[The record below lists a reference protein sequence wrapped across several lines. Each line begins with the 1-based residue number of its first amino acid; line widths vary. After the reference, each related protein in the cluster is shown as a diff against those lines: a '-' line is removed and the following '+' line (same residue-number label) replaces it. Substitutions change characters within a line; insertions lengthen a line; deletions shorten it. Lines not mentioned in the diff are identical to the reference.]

1 MEDEI
6 SYKSLRKIQ
15 QIEKS
20 SPILSEL
27 YAGFYDDLFKHIQ
40 MLDERLGK
48 ESSPQK
54 EILLSDEAENIKKIA
69 LNVYEQREKK
79 ILLAAVS
86 KARGGKPDLKNMLN
100 AEKNLYSSV
109 LENLEKS
116 RKNILE
122 KKIDKNEKN
131 EENNNQE
138 LEKKVEK
145 EPIEETNDNS
155 NPVLLIKQ
163 NIPEFIGTDTKSYN
177 LSKNDVISMPEN
189 MCEML
194 VKRGKAERINC

>member
-1 MEDEI
+1 MEEEI

-15 QIEKS
+15 QLEKNS
-20 SPILSEL
+20 AILSEL
-27 YAGFYDDLFKHIQ
+27 YTGFYDDLFNHIQ
-40 MLDERLGK
+40 ILDERLGK
-48 ESSPQK
+48 ESSSQK
-54 EILLSDEAENIKKIA
+54 EILLSDEVKNIKKIV

-86 KARGGKPDLKNMLN
+86 KARGGKTDLKNMLN
-100 AEKNLYSSV
+100 IEKKLYTSV

-122 KKIDKNEKN
+122 KKNDKNEKN
-131 EENNNQE
+131 EENNDRE
-138 LEKKVEK
+138 LEE
-145 EPIEETNDNS
+145 EPIDENNDNS

-177 LSKNDVISMPEN
+177 LSKNDVVSMPEN
-189 MCEML
+189 MCEVL
-194 VKRGKAERINC
+194 VKRGKAERINW

>member
-6 SYKSLRKIQ
+6 SYKSLRKI
-15 QIEKS
+15 KKNKKN

-27 YAGFYDDLFKHIQ
+27 YAGFYEDLFKHIQ

-48 ESSPQK
+48 ESSSQK
-54 EILLSDEAENIKKIA
+54 EILLNEEVENIKKIA

-86 KARGGKPDLKNMLN
+86 KARGGKPDLKNMLIV
-100 AEKNLYSSV
+100 EKKLYTSV

-116 RKNILE
+116 RKNILG
-122 KKIDKNEKN
+122 KKIDKNERNEKN
-131 EENNNQE
+131 NDRE
-138 LEKKVEK
+138 LEKEVEV
-145 EPIEETNDNS
+145 EPIDENIDNS

-177 LSKNDVISMPEN
+177 LSKNDVVSMPED

-194 VKRGKAERINC
+194 VKRKKAERINC

>member
-1 MEDEI
+1 MDEEI

-15 QIEKS
+15 QIEKN

-27 YAGFYDDLFKHIQ
+27 HSSFYDELYKHIQ
-40 MLDERLGK
+40 MLDKRLRT
-48 ESSPQK
+48 ESSSQK
-54 EILLSDEAENIKKIA
+54 EILLSEEAENIKKIA

-86 KARGGKPDLKNMLN
+86 KARGGNPDLKNMLN
-100 AEKNLYSSV
+100 VEIKLYTSV

-131 EENNNQE
+131 KKKNNQE
-138 LEKKVEK
+138 SEE
-145 EPIEETNDNS
+145 EPIDENNDNS

-177 LSKNDVISMPEN
+177 LSKNDVVSMPEN

-194 VKRGKAERINC
+194 VRRGKAERINC